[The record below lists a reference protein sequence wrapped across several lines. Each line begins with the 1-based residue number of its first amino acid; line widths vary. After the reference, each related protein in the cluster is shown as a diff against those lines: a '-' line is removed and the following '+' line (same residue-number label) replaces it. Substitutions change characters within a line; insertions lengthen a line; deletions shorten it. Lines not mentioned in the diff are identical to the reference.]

1 MVRILERKDFEKES
15 DKGMKFTE
23 SYYEK
28 VIEWIKEADKI
39 LVGFGAEWKV
49 PTVETLFCA
58 QEQWKASLKFQRAY
72 VAEKEKK
79 RKNTIE
85 GIDRIFAG
93 YQVLR
98 KLLEGKDY
106 FLITTNPD
114 AYLYQQGFVEERIVA
129 PCGDIRKLQCEE
141 TEHNVW
147 RFCEEDSNPVCPVC
161 GKIGKLNVLQ
171 NMPYQERGYLEE
183 WKAYQT
189 WLQNTMNKKMI
200 ILELGEGFQT
210 PTVMRWPFEK
220 LVFFQEKAILCCVHE
235 TLSMVSKEV
244 SERAYSIMENSV
256 DFAIQL
262 GHNTV

>member
-1 MVRILERKDFEKES
+1 
-15 DKGMKFTE
+15 
-23 SYYEK
+23 
-28 VIEWIKEADKI
+28 
-39 LVGFGAEWKV
+39 
-49 PTVETLFCA
+49 
-58 QEQWKASLKFQRAY
+58 
-72 VAEKEKK
+72 
-79 RKNTIE
+79 
-85 GIDRIFAG
+85 
-93 YQVLR
+93 
-98 KLLEGKDY
+98 
-106 FLITTNPD
+106 
-114 AYLYQQGFVEERIVA
+114 
-129 PCGDIRKLQCEE
+129 
-141 TEHNVW
+141 
-147 RFCEEDSNPVCPVC
+147 
-161 GKIGKLNVLQ
+161 
-171 NMPYQERGYLEE
+171 MPYQERGYLEE